1 MLSSL
6 KLYIIGAI
14 GGLFAI
20 LFGWLKVAQSQRDKA
35 RIEADKQAQARMAEN
50 AKHNQVNEISKAR
63 VKANEEAKQVQSESV
78 NTRGKRPTG
87 NFGDKRL

>member
-6 KLYIIGAI
+6 KLYIIGAV

-20 LFGWLKVAQSQRDKA
+20 LFGWLKVTQAQRDKA
-35 RIEADKQAQARMAEN
+35 RIEAEKQAQARMAEN
-50 AKHNQVNEISKAR
+50 AKAKQATTISKAR
-63 VKANEEAKQVQSESV
+63 VEANEEAKQVKPSD
-78 NTRGKRPTG
+78 TRGKRPTG